1 MFVKIVVPLAAVS
14 AAVLLLT
21 SCFGGD
27 EESAPRMTS
36 EPTSSAPT
44 SATVTVKVT
53 EPTTVP
59 KGSEPVTV
67 TWRADV
73 PTTTEVGTDVL
84 PKSAPAWKEEIAVC
98 AALSFGSFTTA
109 NFQRSRPARR
119 PRYFLGGPLST

>member
-14 AAVLLLT
+14 AAVLLLAF
-21 SCFGGD
+21 CFGGD

-73 PTTTEVGTDVL
+73 PTTSEL
-84 PKSAPAWKEEIAVC
+84 PAISSC
-98 AALSFGSFTTA
+98 AATMLFPGWASLDVT
-109 NFQRSRPARR
+109 
-119 PRYFLGGPLST
+119 